1 MNIFV
6 RPFKASDFTEFVPIE
21 PLQKTDI
28 GDPEFAQAIEDSG
41 LAVTGIYGKD
51 RKVIG
56 CAGVHPID
64 EFHGEIWLRL
74 SPECMK
80 HKISTLRWLKAGLK
94 IVEETYPFKQLNA
107 TIQECFEVSSRMI
120 EYLGFVSTE
129 MKEIDGKQWVTYS
142 KRIKDGQYFIKA

>member
-1 MNIFV
+1 MIYV
-6 RPFKASDFTEFVPIE
+6 RPFKVSDFTEFVPIE

-28 GDPEFAQAIEDSG
+28 DDPEFAQVVEDSG

-64 EFHGEIWLRL
+64 EFHGEVWLRL
-74 SPECMK
+74 SPECRK
-80 HKISTLRWLKAGLK
+80 YKTSTLRWLKAGLK
-94 IVEETYPFKQLNA
+94 IAEETYPFKQLNA

-129 MKEIDGKQWVTYS
+129 KKEIDGRQFLIYS
-142 KRIKDGQYFIKA
+142 KRVQE